1 MYSSLEKEFCFSER
15 YIYNIY
21 TYTIIYIIS
30 AMLFMLIIR
39 ADSKFNKDIFDE
51 IKSELAELEYEAHLV
66 HRKLHMLCFSAV
78 QH

>member
-1 MYSSLEKEFCFSER
+1 
-15 YIYNIY
+15 
-21 TYTIIYIIS
+21 
-30 AMLFMLIIR
+30 MLFMLIIR
-39 ADSKFNKDIFDE
+39 ADSNFNKDIFDE

>member
-1 MYSSLEKEFCFSER
+1 
-15 YIYNIY
+15 
-21 TYTIIYIIS
+21 
-30 AMLFMLIIR
+30 MLFMLIIR
-39 ADSKFNKDIFDE
+39 ANSKFNKDIFDE